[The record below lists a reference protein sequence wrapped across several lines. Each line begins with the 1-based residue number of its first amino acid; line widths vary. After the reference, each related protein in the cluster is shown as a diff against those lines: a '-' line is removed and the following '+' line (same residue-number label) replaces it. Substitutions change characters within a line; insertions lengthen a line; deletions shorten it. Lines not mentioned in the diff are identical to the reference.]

1 MEDRNLPCYED
12 EIDLIDILR
21 VIWRWKLFIIVFVIF
36 ATALAAAFTMVKHPT
51 RTGCSAVLFLSFPG
65 VEKGVYPDGSAV
77 DERTIITPAVVSTG
91 VSKMKDID
99 RDRVMANWRDII
111 EVSAVTPKAEKKK
124 KAGIPVYPDMFE
136 VRVFC
141 NTPEGDEILS
151 IDQAERLLVKLVDEY
166 KNLFWQKFIE
176 MPIFPED
183 LSTQGLGDPFAA
195 IEFLKSRADHMVVKI
210 DTLPYAAVSHVS
222 AKTGRSIADIKHE
235 IISLEDYAFEN
246 LKRIA
251 LKVIGGEIVEK
262 DTELEKL
269 EKEKLAEAKAARDL
283 LDNYFAVNSSNNAGA
298 ANSYAGITDL
308 SPSYIGI
315 TNLLPS
321 YAGITDLTPIENIGR
336 VEAFR
341 FLIEK
346 AFNAE
351 SAAKSI
357 QIKRRY
363 LQRSYYDS
371 KKSRENGSPGI
382 NSFPE
387 LESLGQKLANLGRQ
401 LNSIYIDYKKAQLG
415 NTIRVISRKKG
426 FVVTRM
432 KIIIAL
438 SMVASLFFAVFLAFF
453 IEYMKNAAKKQGN
466 A

>member
-183 LSTQGLGDPFAA
+183 LSTQDLGDPFAA
-195 IEFLKSRADHMVVKI
+195 IEFLKNRANYMVVKI

-235 IISLEDYAFEN
+235 IILLEDYAFEN
-246 LKRIA
+246 VKRIA
-251 LKVIGGEIVEK
+251 LKIIDGEIVEK

-283 LDNYFAVNSSNNAGA
+283 LDNYFAADSSNNAGA
-298 ANSYAGITDL
+298 T
-308 SPSYIGI
+308 
-315 TNLLPS
+315 TS

-357 QIKRRY
+357 QIKRKY

-401 LNSIYIDYKKAQLG
+401 LNSIYIDYKKARLG
-415 NTIRVISRKKG
+415 NTIRVVSRKKG

-453 IEYMKNAAKKQGN
+453 IEYMKNEAKKQGN